1 MLAQL
6 ARLGAP
12 TLIAMIE
19 DEVTGQGASVSRV
32 VAGARLEADGSA
44 TVLRDWELLQELNA
58 VGRSDHLPT
67 PAADSDRLTDIEER
81 LRTAIEAQAPSLA
94 DMLTRPRVRSEV
106 LLMPEPTI
114 APS

>member
-1 MLAQL
+1 MQ
-6 ARLGAP
+6 
-12 TLIAMIE
+12 I
-19 DEVTGQGASVSRV
+19 
-32 VAGARLEADGSA
+32 DGSA
-44 TVLRDWELLQELNA
+44 TVSRDWELLQELSV

-67 PAADSDRLTDIEER
+67 PTPDTDRLTDIEER